1 MMHFCDISF
10 CFYLNLIIF
19 CTLCN
24 VLSEII
30 TILSNVVFKLFLVFP
45 NILLKAVE
53 FIYMGDFL
61 SMKLKVIIIILYL
74 KRMSP
79 IIAWICCSWRV
90 IEGHN
95 NAWQTN
101 CGSYYLLIKIIIII
115 KDLSKRVMEMLCP
128 LCGTRLW

>member
-53 FIYMGDFL
+53 FIYVGDFL

-74 KRMSP
+74 KRMSS
-79 IIAWICCSWRV
+79 IIAWTCCSWRV
-90 IEGHN
+90 KKVITMPDR
-95 NAWQTN
+95 QTA
-101 CGSYYLLIKIIIII
+101 GVTYYLLIKIIIII

-128 LCGTRLW
+128 LCGTRL